1 MDDAAEYSDGSRSDS
16 RSLSKSSSRSKS
28 PANKPGKVKKESR
41 RYSASRSPSPKR
53 DRSRSSSNTDNY
65 PVKRSYSQ
73 ERKSKKSKKS
83 KKHKRRYSRSSSKSS
98 LQSRS
103 QTRSRSPIS
112 KTRTPR
118 KRRTHDRHGNPLTP
132 LVNGRRPGSTTPPPQ
147 SRQGGFGYQLY
158 KEDKERRLDANVE
171 SVKLTEVSQV
181 QGSNIYQRPDG
192 PRTGTGYPE
201 NGIVEIRFLVPSKIA
216 GTIIGKKGENVMKL
230 RKKHGVE
237 IGVPDCHGSI
247 DRMVI
252 IRGIN
257 STDAIDAATEIA
269 DVPLKIEM
277 MRGLHLNRDH
287 TQLRVLIH
295 NSVCGAIIGN
305 KGSVI
310 HDIRSVTGS
319 DVHVYSDCC
328 PESTDRIVKL
338 TGRVSEV
345 RDSLKMIFKLLSKAF
360 CKGDER
366 NYEVKYSTGNEEGRD
381 YGGWK
386 VCEVRSM
393 GDPTH
398 NDKYHHMRA
407 KRDKQ
412 KNALDRYGNL
422 RIRERHGDRR
432 ERSKSRSPSVDS
444 DPDHKYYKGKIKSRK
459 KQKIQEFVS
468 KYDFSEWDYRTQKT
482 NPPKLLP
489 PDKNIRS
496 YDNNTPGTKDSAK
509 KFKESLE
516 RAKHRARNSRDAP
529 AYEGPNSSG
538 PNRMDRKRQH
548 PLTALDLK
556 MMEEKQAA
564 KYKRDKMLDLLN

>member
-1 MDDAAEYSDGSRSDS
+1 MDDVAEYSDGSRSES
-16 RSLSKSSSRSKS
+16 SIRSNS
-28 PANKPGKVKKESR
+28 PATETAKVKKESR
-41 RYSASRSPSPKR
+41 RYSASRSPSSTR

-83 KKHKRRYSRSSSKSS
+83 KKHKRRYSRSSSTKSKSS
-98 LQSRS
+98 HEFRS
-103 QTRSRSPIS
+103 QTRSRSPE
-112 KTRTPR
+112 TRTPR

-132 LVNGRRPGSTTPPPQ
+132 LVNGRRPGSTTPPPH
-147 SRQGGFGYQLY
+147 SRQGGVGYQLY
-158 KEDKERRLDANVE
+158 KEDKNRRLQENVE
-171 SVKLTEVSQV
+171 KLTEVSQV

-216 GTIIGKKGENVMKL
+216 GTIIGKKGENVMNL

-252 IRGIN
+252 IRAIN
-257 STDAIDAATEIA
+257 STDAIDAASEIA
-269 DVPLKIEM
+269 DVPLKNEM
-277 MRGLHLNRDH
+277 MRGLHLKRDH
-287 TQLRVLIH
+287 TQLRILIH

-328 PESTDRIVKL
+328 PESTDRVVKL

-381 YGGWK
+381 YWAGW
-386 VCEVRSM
+386 
-393 GDPTH
+393 
-398 NDKYHHMRA
+398 
-407 KRDKQ
+407 
-412 KNALDRYGNL
+412 
-422 RIRERHGDRR
+422 
-432 ERSKSRSPSVDS
+432 
-444 DPDHKYYKGKIKSRK
+444 
-459 KQKIQEFVS
+459 
-468 KYDFSEWDYRTQKT
+468 
-482 NPPKLLP
+482 
-489 PDKNIRS
+489 
-496 YDNNTPGTKDSAK
+496 
-509 KFKESLE
+509 SL
-516 RAKHRARNSRDAP
+516 NF
-529 AYEGPNSSG
+529 
-538 PNRMDRKRQH
+538 
-548 PLTALDLK
+548 
-556 MMEEKQAA
+556 
-564 KYKRDKMLDLLN
+564 